1 LPEFKRLDPEDDTQF
16 AEVDMPFLSQILQEE
31 RDRKLIA
38 DDDLRR
44 IDWLIVLI
52 ATNAI
57 INQKHRNQHQR
68 DGKWVLEADVK
79 DYNEVLDVFNSC
91 VLSDRAPVGKAE
103 QGAFIK
109 LIPTLCKD
117 SMTSKE
123 IELALKKSERTIRS
137 YLSSWRATG
146 LVQSHVDFSVNKY
159 NLGPAIQNE
168 LKAAHPSEPSVYRD
182 ENYVER
188 AARTLFGKSTGFTP
202 QPLKNYKVTTCT
214 CELHICR
221 TDKDQALVGLQ
232 GMQRPDCTPPA

>member
-1 LPEFKRLDPEDDTQF
+1 MPEFKRLDPEDDTQF

-68 DGKWVLEADVK
+68 EGKRVLEADIE

-91 VLSDRAPVGKAE
+91 VLSERAPVGKAE

-109 LIPTLCKD
+109 LIPTLCKNTT
-117 SMTSKE
+117 MTNKE

-137 YLSSWRATG
+137 YLSSWKETG

-159 NLGPAIQNE
+159 SLGPAIQNE
-168 LKAAHPSEPSVYRD
+168 LKAKHPSEPSVYRD

-188 AARTLFGKSTGFTP
+188 AARTLFGKVTGFTP
-202 QPLKNYKVTTCT
+202 QQLKNNNDTTCP
-214 CELHICR
+214 CELHTCR
-221 TDKDQALVGLQ
+221 T
-232 GMQRPDCTPPA
+232 M